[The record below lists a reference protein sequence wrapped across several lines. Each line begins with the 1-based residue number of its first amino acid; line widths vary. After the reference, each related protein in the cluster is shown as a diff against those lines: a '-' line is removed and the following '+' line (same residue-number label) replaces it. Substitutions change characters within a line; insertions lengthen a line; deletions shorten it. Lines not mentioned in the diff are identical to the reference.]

1 MALEKLQDDV
11 LLGMLRQKRHETV
24 ALEPLLGYFV
34 AREREMEMLRLV
46 MAAKVNDFSQE
57 AVLERLRE
65 MYVE

>member
-1 MALEKLQDDV
+1 
-11 LLGMLRQKRHETV
+11 MLRQKRHETV